1 MKIKLYIIALASAAL
16 TACSSYSPV
25 AEFSGIADELE
36 QNSQTYTADDWAG
49 IISQYESIIESM
61 QGYEY
66 SDEELQEIGH
76 QQGRCLAYI
85 TKGYAIL
92 AAKKG
97 AGYLNQLKG
106 LVEGFEQEFGD
117 GDEIVNSV
125 ESLIDGILGGNN

>member
-1 MKIKLYIIALASAAL
+1 MKTKLFIITLAAAVR
-16 TACSSYSPV
+16 TACSSYSTS

-36 QNSQTYTADDWAG
+36 QNSQTYTDDDWAG
-49 IISQYESIIESM
+49 IISQYESIVESM
-61 QGYEY
+61 QGCEY
-66 SDEELQEIGH
+66 SDEELQEIGR

-85 TKGYAIL
+85 TKGYALL

-117 GDEIVNSV
+117 EEEIVNSV
-125 ESLIDGILGGNN
+125 EGLIEGILDGND

>member
-1 MKIKLYIIALASAAL
+1 MKTKLFIITLAAAVL
-16 TACSSYSPV
+16 TACSSYSTS

-36 QNSQTYTADDWAG
+36 QNSQTYTDDDWAG
-49 IISQYESIIESM
+49 IISQYESIVESM
-61 QGYEY
+61 QGCVY
-66 SDEELQEIGH
+66 SDEELQEIGR

-85 TKGYAIL
+85 TKGYALL

-117 GDEIVNSV
+117 EEEIVNSV
-125 ESLIDGILGGNN
+125 EGLIEGILDGND